1 MRVSSSSAC
10 VCCNRDMGSLKG
22 GFNGDDDTIFWI
34 PRACKCNDDDDEMVD
49 KMVRD
54 GGYIRE
60 AFDF

>member
-1 MRVSSSSAC
+1 M
-10 VCCNRDMGSLKG
+10 CCNRDMGSLKG